1 MKTLFAALLLVLVA
15 MTSNAGTVEEAV
27 SAPDRLPADL
37 ERDARSHPAD
47 ILPLLAIG
55 PGSRVADIFGGG
67 GYYSELIGRIV
78 TPGGEVLLH
87 NNAAYLHY
95 VNEALAARLD
105 QRNVPGVARCGAD
118 YHVLSRPVLY

>member
-1 MKTLFAALLLVLVA
+1 MKTLFATLLLVLA
-15 MTSNAGTVEEAV
+15 MTSHAGTVEEAV

-78 TPGGEVLLH
+78 TPGVKSCCITM
-87 NNAAYLHY
+87 
-95 VNEALAARLD
+95 
-105 QRNVPGVARCGAD
+105 PPTCTT
-118 YHVLSRPVLY
+118 